1 MEVTPLEKMSGRRG
15 PAKKKQT
22 DVANGLGSVARERAS
37 RALSGGVKI
46 STRRSKRVKAGAE
59 GKEGKAL
66 DGVDTQEGSMSKNSL
81 KQRVE
86 EDDKVYNKL
95 GTGTAVAKP
104 QEAPTKEQPV
114 GRLDKDDVNGKDTD
128 DKEGEDSNEEGEG
141 KECGVAESTK
151 VQDSNLEQFLAKVEE
166 ALQPIA
172 VFALSKTA
180 FPARQVSSSSTC
192 FMFCYLS

>member
-1 MEVTPLEKMSGRRG
+1 MSGRRG
-15 PAKKKQT
+15 FARKKQT
-22 DVANGLGSVARERAS
+22 DVANGLGSAAIERAS
-37 RALSGGVKI
+37 RALSGGVKK

-66 DGVDTQEGSMSKNSL
+66 NGVNTQEGSAGMDSL

-95 GTGTAVAKP
+95 GTGTAVATP
-104 QEAPTKEQPV
+104 QEAHTKEQPV
-114 GRLDKDDVNGKDTD
+114 GRLDKDDVNRKDTD
-128 DKEGEDSNEEGEG
+128 EKEGEDSIEEGEG